1 MNRVIVVMQM
11 LPAIVTAI
19 KLIEEAIPG
28 EGQGEKKLAA
38 VREMLTVV
46 DSSIKDL
53 MLQIVSVISVLV
65 NLFNDADVFKKYK
78 VRIRKPLNPVKGSG
92 VFFYNTLLLTQ

>member
-1 MNRVIVVMQM
+1 MP
-11 LPAIVTAI
+11 PAIVTTT
-19 KLIEEAIPG
+19 KVIEEVIPG

-46 DSSIKDL
+46 DSSTKDL

-65 NLFNDADVFKKYK
+65 NLFNDTDVFKKYK
-78 VRIRKPLNPVKGSG
+78 ARIRKTPESSQGFRG
-92 VFFYNTLLLTQ
+92 FFL